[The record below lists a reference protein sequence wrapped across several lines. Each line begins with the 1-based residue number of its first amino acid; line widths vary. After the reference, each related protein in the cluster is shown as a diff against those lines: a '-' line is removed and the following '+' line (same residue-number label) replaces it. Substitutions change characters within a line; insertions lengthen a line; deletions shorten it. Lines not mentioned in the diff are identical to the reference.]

1 MGIATRAR
9 RSGEHP
15 MPEPLPRGLSRRLR
29 LLAPLFAGALS
40 LYALPASC
48 LAQAVP
54 ASLRACTA
62 QSDPG
67 RRLACYDREMAR
79 LSPSSARRSIPAAPS
94 PPSASRAAGPMPAPE
109 PEPAPASPAQ
119 SAAAHP
125 PPGAPAAASQEAP
138 RPTTATR
145 LKRIFASS
153 GSWQVTARVTR
164 LDRSPDAM
172 TLHLDNG
179 QVWQQVGRASG
190 DLSLQAGDS
199 VTIEKHLG
207 SYWLSS
213 HYISNMKV
221 RQEQPQ

>member
-1 MGIATRAR
+1 
-9 RSGEHP
+9 
-15 MPEPLPRGLSRRLR
+15 MPYLLPGGLLKRLR
-29 LLAPLFAGALS
+29 LLAPPLAGALS
-40 LYALPASC
+40 LCVLPVPC

-62 QSDPG
+62 QMDPT

-79 LSPSSARRSIPAAPS
+79 LSPAHRPTEAAPAEA
-94 PPSASRAAGPMPAPE
+94 PTPGRTAGPVAA
-109 PEPAPASPAQ
+109 PEPAPAS
-119 SAAAHP
+119 AAP
-125 PPGAPAAASQEAP
+125 NPPAAAPAVAAQEAA

-153 GSWQVTARVTR
+153 GSWHVTAHVTR

-179 QVWQQVGRASG
+179 QVWQQAGRASG

-213 HYISNMKV
+213 RYISNMKV
-221 RQEQPQ
+221 RQQQ